1 MAAQNTIDTVTVRGV
16 SEGLDKVTSDLNKV
30 SDAHGRVAQASEE
43 AAKVTD
49 SSAKRQLSV
58 ANAFERVMAKNDPV
72 FRAQREMARDQAI
85 IDRAFQQSAISAN
98 EYAAAMDRVRARYGT
113 LGAANN
119 NLVSQTGNLAAQF
132 NDIAVQLQSGTN
144 PLTIAVQQ
152 GTQIAQ
158 VLGDAPGGA
167 RGAVTALGGAFM
179 SLISPVNLATIG
191 VITLGG
197 MAIQYFMN
205 AGKEAESLDDKL
217 KRHADLI
224 KSVKDAYGEAAKGVE
239 EYAQK
244 SGRVLE
250 FQLKGQ
256 IATLNAELQ
265 KLARELERSV
275 STSVPAFT
283 DPASGV
289 GFGGA
294 DLQVRQEYQAFADVI
309 TRLQE
314 EASRGEANFR
324 AFQEA
329 VEAIGRAA
337 AEAGNNKVEK
347 LAQELINATDGSLRL
362 QGALDQARSAIDA
375 IGNAASDNA
384 KQIAKFD
391 EAMRNLRNI
400 APIRLS
406 DREQVEKYYQ
416 EMLSAADTEVGRQAA
431 EKERRE
437 ALDRIKRDEDLQAAE
452 KKRRE
457 AEANARRGAASE
469 DAFERSIITAQGR
482 TRQIQEEIR
491 LFGTYGGE
499 LEAARLRIELET
511 AAKKR
516 GLDISAD
523 MQRAIDAEVEGRRAA
538 VAQLEAIRERQEALN
553 QAQQYFG
560 DIATDALSDL
570 LIEGK
575 SVEDVFNNI
584 AKSIA
589 NAALQAA
596 LMGQGPLAGILGLQ
610 GQNGAPGGLFG
621 ALFGGLK
628 SAWPFANGGIMT
640 EHGSLPLNTYA
651 KGGIANSPQ
660 LALYGEGRM
669 PEAYVPLPDGR
680 SIPVTM
686 QGMPAPANNNS
697 NFHVTIQEGPGVK
710 VSRGP
715 DGPQGPTFL
724 AQVDDA
730 VANALLGGQK
740 TGAALKHLQRNR
752 MGGR

>member
-1 MAAQNTIDTVTVRGV
+1 VAAQNTIDTVTVRGV
-16 SEGLDKVTSDLNKV
+16 SEGLDKVTADLNKV

-58 ANAFERVMAKNDPV
+58 ANAFERVMAKNDPI
-72 FRAQREMARDQAI
+72 FRAQRDMARDQAI

-98 EYAAAMDRVRARYGT
+98 EYAAAMDRVRGRYGT
-113 LGAANN
+113 LGVANN
-119 NLVSQTGNLAAQF
+119 NLLSQTGNLAAQF

-152 GTQIAQ
+152 GSQIAQ

-167 RGAVTALGGAFM
+167 RGAVRALGGAFM

-191 VITLGG
+191 VIALGG

-217 KRHADLI
+217 KRHAELI
-224 KSVKDAYGEAAKGVE
+224 KNVKDAYGEAAKGVE
-239 EYAQK
+239 EYGRK

-265 KLARELERSV
+265 RVARELERSV

-347 LAQELINATDGSLRL
+347 LAQELINATDGGLRL

-391 EAMRNLRNI
+391 EAMRKLRNV
-400 APIRLS
+400 APIRLT
-406 DREQVEKYYQ
+406 DREQVDKYYQ
-416 EMLSAADTEVGRQAA
+416 EMLSAADTDAGRQAA
-431 EKERRE
+431 EQERRE

-469 DAFERSIITAQGR
+469 DAFERSITTAQGR
-482 TRQIQEEIR
+482 TRQIQEETR
-491 LFGTYGGE
+491 LYGQYGGE

-516 GLDISAD
+516 GLDISDD
-523 MQRAIDAEVEGRRAA
+523 MQRAIDAEVDARRTA
-538 VAQLEAIRERQEALN
+538 VDQLERVREQQEALN

-560 DIATDALSDL
+560 DLATDALSDL
-570 LIEGK
+570 FIEGK
-575 SVEDVFNNI
+575 NVEDVFNNV

-596 LMGQGPLAGILGLQ
+596 LMGQGPLAGLLGLQ

-621 ALFGGLK
+621 ALFSGLK
-628 SAWPFANGGIMT
+628 AAWPFANGGIMS
-640 EHGSLPLNTYA
+640 EYGSLPLNKYA
-651 KGGIANSPQ
+651 SGGIARSPQ
-660 LALYGEGRM
+660 VALFGEGRM

-686 QGMPAPANNNS
+686 QGMSAPANNNRPEI
-697 NFHVTIQEGPGVK
+697 HIHEAPGTKTTVK
-710 VSRGP
+710 ES
-715 DGPQGPTFL
+715 DGPNGPRWEI
-724 AQVDDA
+724 QVEQLFGSMISEGRFD
-730 VANALLGGQK
+730 
-740 TGAALKHLQRNR
+740 KHLKQRFGVSAMR
-752 MGGR
+752 GR